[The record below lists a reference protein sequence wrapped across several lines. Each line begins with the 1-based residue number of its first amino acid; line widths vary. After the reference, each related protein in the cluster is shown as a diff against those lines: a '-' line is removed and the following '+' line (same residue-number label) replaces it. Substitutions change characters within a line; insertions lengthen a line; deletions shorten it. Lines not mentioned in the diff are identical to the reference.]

1 MLTNEEKLDA
11 IVDQLRAEAEFT
23 ESYYTEDESNSIAEY
38 VDSIGYG
45 GEMMHMVEDRIR
57 DDRHLERDISDEEM
71 AYLKAI
77 IKLDKKTAAQKIR
90 EICTLSFDPSYYSN
104 LYEVCSMRLGEQEVS
119 IEDVEGLSDLTAD
132 ESKYV
137 IDQVMRFAHLDTN
150 SDGSLSSYM
159 TVDMGYGRWYL
170 SIDLDLLSDQVK
182 KTPPA
187 PQKTKLQLI
196 SGGLR

>member
-1 MLTNEEKLDA
+1 MINEEKLDA
-11 IVDQLRAEAEFT
+11 IVEQLRAEAEWA
-23 ESYYTEDESNSIAEY
+23 ENHYTENESNPIAEY
-38 VDSIGYG
+38 VESIGYG
-45 GEMMHMVEDRIR
+45 GELLHMVEDRIR
-57 DDRHLERDISDEEM
+57 DDRELERDISNEEM

-77 IKLDKKTAAQKIR
+77 IKLNKKTAAQKIR
-90 EICTLSFDPSYYSN
+90 EICTLSFDPTYYANS
-104 LYEVCSMRLGEQEVS
+104 YEVCSMQLGEQEVC
-119 IEDVEGLSDLTAD
+119 IDHIEGLSDLTGD
-132 ESKYV
+132 EAAYV
-137 IDQVMRFAHLDTN
+137 IDQVSRFAHLSTY

-187 PQKTKLQLI
+187 PQKTQLKLL

>member
-1 MLTNEEKLDA
+1 MINEEKLDA
-11 IVDQLRAEAEFT
+11 IVDQLRAEAEFF
-23 ESYYTEDESNSIAEY
+23 ESYYTEDESNPIAEY

-71 AYLKAI
+71 AHLKAI
-77 IKLDKKTAAQKIR
+77 IKLDQKTAAQKIR
-90 EICTLSFDPSYYSN
+90 EICTLSFEDSYRAIS
-104 LYEVCSMRLGEQEVS
+104 YEVCSVQVREQEVCVDH
-119 IEDVEGLSDLTAD
+119 IEGLSDLTAD
-132 ESKYV
+132 EIKYV
-137 IDQVMRFAHLDTN
+137 IDQVRRFAHLSTC

-170 SIDLDLLSDQVK
+170 SIDPDLLSEQVK
-182 KTPPA
+182 KIPV

>member
-1 MLTNEEKLDA
+1 MINEEKLDA
-11 IVDQLRAEAEFT
+11 IVDQLRAEAEWT
-23 ESYYTEDESNSIAEY
+23 ESHYTEDESNPIAEY
-38 VDSIGYG
+38 VDLIGYG

-57 DDRHLERDISDEEM
+57 DDRHLERDITEDEM

-90 EICTLSFDPSYYSN
+90 EICTLSFEDSYGAIS
-104 LYEVCSMRLGEQEVS
+104 YEVCSMQLGEQEVC
-119 IEDVEGLSDLTAD
+119 IDHIEGLSDLTAD
-132 ESKYV
+132 EIKYV
-137 IDQVMRFAHLDTN
+137 IDQVSGFAHLSTH

-187 PQKTKLQLI
+187 PQKTQLKLL

>member
-1 MLTNEEKLDA
+1 MINEEKLDA

-23 ESYYTEDESNSIAEY
+23 ESYYSEDESNSIAEY

-57 DDRHLERDISDEEM
+57 DDRHLERDIADEEM

-90 EICTLSFDPSYYSN
+90 EICTLSFEDSYRAIS
-104 LYEVCSMRLGEQEVS
+104 YEVCSMKIGEQEVCVDH
-119 IEDVEGLSDLTAD
+119 IEGLSDLTAD
-132 ESKYV
+132 EIKYV
-137 IDQVMRFAHLDTN
+137 IDQVRRFAHLDTN

-159 TVDMGYGRWYL
+159 TLDMGYGRWYL
-170 SIDLDLLSDQVK
+170 SIDPDLLSDQVK

-187 PQKTKLQLI
+187 PEKTKLQLI